1 MIITDRETLKKYA
14 PENRLWQGIP
24 GIEVT
29 KKGRIF
35 ITFYSG
41 AVGERIGNYSL
52 VLISDDGGKAFSEP
66 VCAAYYEDHRCFD
79 PCLWIDP
86 LGRLWFAWAVMPD
99 DKLYVSVCD
108 NPDAELISWS
118 QPRAIGEDIMMN
130 KPIVLSTGEWLFPI
144 AVWLR
149 PMRKMYR
156 IPYDE
161 TKIPGAYVYKTSDN
175 GKTFE
180 RLGGADVDKRDFDE
194 HVIVEH
200 EDGRLATY
208 VRTSYGIGVSYSY
221 DRGKTW
227 TKGVDSGFGGAESRF
242 QIQRLK
248 SGRLLMINHKDTN
261 KRTNLA
267 AFLSDDDGKT
277 WKHSLMLD
285 DREWVSYPD
294 CTEGNDGFIYVT
306 YDRERGGS
314 SLETTYSKAREI
326 LISRFTEDEIINGRI
341 TNKGSYL
348 KVIVSKL
355 GKYAHE
361 EENPYKEPDR
371 YSYEELAEILLNE
384 HKDCILEKLF
394 EYYPANCMDLKK
406 LDNAKLDALIDSLDS
421 AENKTEVLAGIIS
434 MVRTAFDKCSETA
447 PLVNSVKE
455 FLLKNPGEEITV
467 KEIAQKIGVSYH
479 YMLHQFKKITGTTV
493 TAFRRELKL
502 SLAKR
507 MLVQTDSNLSD
518 IAQKCGF
525 GSSSYF
531 SKMFMASE
539 NMSPSDYRKL
549 NSKII

>member
-1 MIITDRETLKKYA
+1 MIITDKGNLRQYA

-24 GIEVT
+24 SIEVT
-29 KKGRIF
+29 KGGRIF
-35 ITFYSG
+35 VTFYSG
-41 AVGERIGNYSL
+41 SVGERIGNYCL
-52 VLISDDGGKAFSEP
+52 VLISDDGGKTFSEP
-66 VCAAYYEDHRCFD
+66 VCAAFLEQHRCFD

-86 LGRLWFAWAVMPD
+86 LGRLWFVWAIMPD

-108 NPDAELISWS
+108 NPDADVLEWS

-130 KPIVLSTGEWLFPI
+130 KPIVLTTGEWIFPI

-161 TKIPGAYVYKTSDN
+161 TRIPGAYAYKTVDN

-194 HVIVEH
+194 HVILELK
-200 EDGRLATY
+200 DSRLATY

-227 TKGVDSGFGGAESRF
+227 TKGEDSGFGGAESRF

-267 AFLSDDDGKT
+267 AMLSDDEGKT
-277 WKHSLMLD
+277 WKYSLMLD

-294 CTEGNDGFIYVT
+294 CKEADDGFIYVT

-314 SLETTYSKAREI
+314 TLETTYSKAREI
-326 LISRFTEDEIINGRI
+326 LIARFTEEEIIQGKI
-341 TNKGSYL
+341 SNKDSYL
-348 KVIVSKL
+348 RVIVSKL
-355 GKYAHE
+355 GKYAQE
-361 EENPYKEPDR
+361 KDNPYKEPNR
-371 YSYEELAEILLNE
+371 YSYEELAQLLLEE
-384 HKDCILEKLF
+384 HKDSLMEKLF
-394 EYYPANCMDLKK
+394 EFYPLNCMNIKK
-406 LDNAKLDALIDSLDS
+406 LDNQKLDTLIDSLESD
-421 AENKTEVLAGIIS
+421 ENKLEILAEIIS
-434 MVRTAFDKCSETA
+434 MVRNAFDECSDES
-447 PLVNSVKE
+447 PLANNVKE
-455 FLLKNPGEEITV
+455 FLLKNPEEEITV
-467 KEIAQKIGVSYH
+467 KEIAEKLGVSYH
-479 YMLHQFKKITGTTV
+479 YMIHQFKKTTGTTV
-493 TAFRRELKL
+493 IAFRNELKL

-507 MLVQTDSNLSD
+507 MLVQTDSPLTE

-531 SKMFMASE
+531 SKTFMASE
-539 NMSPSDYRKL
+539 KMSPSDYRKM
-549 NSKII
+549 NKKYN